1 MFQHPTTLNDQ
12 DLLTELRILGSIVEN
27 DRITTNHST
36 KPRIRIQ
43 KPSIFRSI
51 NRILNSESRSNNVIF
66 LQSLF
71 NQVIEKYN
79 SGIAQGN
86 NSLSTRIKNDT
97 INAIRGIK
105 SLRVTYE
112 DDLQFKACINV
123 LIETVELHLEI
134 QDSTTVS
141 NINHEVVSEDI
152 DCG

>member
-51 NRILNSESRSNNVIF
+51 SRLLNSESRNSNVTF

-79 SGIAQGN
+79 SSISQCN
-86 NSLSTRIKNDT
+86 ENLSSRIKNDT
-97 INAIRGIK
+97 INSIK
-105 SLRVTYE
+105 GVKNLRVTYE
-112 DDLQFKACINV
+112 DDLQFNACINV
-123 LIETVELHLEI
+123 LIETVELHLQIKDDE
-134 QDSTTVS
+134 V
-141 NINHEVVSEDI
+141 NHLQRHKEDI
-152 DCG
+152 KD

>member
-51 NRILNSESRSNNVIF
+51 NRILNSESRSSNVTF

-79 SGIAQGN
+79 SSISQGN
-86 NSLSTRIKNDT
+86 TSLTNRIKNDT
-97 INAIRGIK
+97 INGIRGIK
-105 SLRVTYE
+105 NLRVTYE
-112 DDLQFKACINV
+112 DDLQFNACINV

-134 QDSTTVS
+134 KSNVSSVS
-141 NINHEVVSEDI
+141 NQEDHSELEYD
-152 DCG
+152 